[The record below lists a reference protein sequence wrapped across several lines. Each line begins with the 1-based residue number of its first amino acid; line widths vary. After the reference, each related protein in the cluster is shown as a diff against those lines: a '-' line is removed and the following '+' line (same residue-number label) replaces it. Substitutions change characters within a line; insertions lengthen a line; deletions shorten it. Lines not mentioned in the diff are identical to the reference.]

1 MDLAPP
7 IASWIAAA
15 ALFAGFAGLGAY
27 GLVLRRG
34 ALRAR
39 DALGP
44 RRAQDAGALA
54 AVGLVLALGTQILFV
69 PFYVRSAA
77 GHTVRAAFV
86 KVTSEG
92 GRSRTYT
99 LHAVYKDASGRT
111 QPVQVR
117 VSKATYLRYYDMS
130 FDCQLADVQAV
141 VDREF
146 AKVGQPNPPK
156 VGQPG
161 KRCEPIDLV
170 VVDGLPSVAQL
181 GTEPTA
187 DGLSVVVAAGLWG
200 VLLFGVLREARR
212 LSATGAGRAATLR

>member
-1 MDLAPP
+1 MEMDLALS
-7 IASWIAAA
+7 IASWIAAV
-15 ALFAGFAGLGAY
+15 ALFAGFASLAVY
-27 GLVLRRG
+27 GMVLRRA
-34 ALRAR
+34 ALRAP

-44 RRAQDAGALA
+44 RRAQDTGALA
-54 AVGLVLALGTQILFV
+54 VVGVVLALGTQILYV

-77 GHTVRAAFV
+77 GHAVRAAFV

-111 QPVQVR
+111 QPIEVR
-117 VSKATYLRYYDMS
+117 VSNATYLRYYDMS
-130 FDCQLADVQAV
+130 FDCQLADIQAV
-141 VDREF
+141 VDREY

-156 VGQPG
+156 VGLPG

-170 VVDGLPSVAQL
+170 VVDGLPAVAQL

-187 DGLSVVVAAGLWG
+187 DVPSVAVAAGLWG
-200 VLLFGVLREARR
+200 ILLFGVLRQAR
-212 LSATGAGRAATLR
+212 SAPKL